1 MHSLSSPM
9 SNNFFEMIFSL
20 KSFVRISIRFI
31 PINVVAYRQC
41 IEHVNWRNTLNA
53 NIITSRENGK
63 CMYIYIFNREI
74 TESNSTHFDIKARQS
89 FVSTLKHDSALL
101 NVAYLTYLEGTSLPL
116 LRNAS
121 TNSDPCLS
129 D

>member
-1 MHSLSSPM
+1 MG
-9 SNNFFEMIFSL
+9 
-20 KSFVRISIRFI
+20 
-31 PINVVAYRQC
+31 
-41 IEHVNWRNTLNA
+41 HVNWRDTLNA
-53 NIITSRENGK
+53 NIITSRENRK
-63 CMYIYIFNREI
+63 CMGVYIHIYLREI